1 MGRELR
7 MAAWRWTVGVVL
19 VSGLGIPV
27 LGDELLQMDL
37 EQLMRVQVDGSAT
50 LTPTATRRMPASIT
64 TIDRRSLRNSSTTS
78 TEP

>member
-37 EQLMRVQVDGSAT
+37 EQLMRVQVEGSAT
-50 LTPTATRRMPASIT
+50 LTPTATRRSIETCATVPRALPMSRASE
-64 TIDRRSLRNSSTTS
+64 RM
-78 TEP
+78 